1 MQSSEIVIYLITCV
15 FVIPLVI
22 FVNKRLYSNISNEE
36 HLEKGKVIQYI
47 VKTYALVQFVG
58 WPIIVLAFGAIK
70 FVGHFSLRLP
80 VKSLVAI
87 FRFLYSL
94 LRDYVQFHSLIVAI
108 TRYTFIVYDASAT
121 IFGINRLRKIFIA
134 TSIGVPLF
142 SSAIY
147 EVSVPLEKT
156 YINWFY
162 KEEWSE
168 SFKNDSGKQNVDHPD
183 LELES
188 SFFVLFHK
196 LFSSSVANNVII
208 VGHVLFAV
216 MYTNLVEGC
225 IYIHIFVWVHRCIK
239 YHFRILVQS
248 HI

>member
-36 HLEKGKVIQYI
+36 HLEKGKVIQYL
-47 VKTYALVQFVG
+47 VKTYALVQCVG
-58 WPIIVLAFGAIK
+58 WPIIVLAYGAIK
-70 FVGHFSLRLP
+70 FISHFSLSLP
-80 VKSLVAI
+80 VKSLVSI
-87 FRFLYSL
+87 FRFLYTL
-94 LRDYVQFHSLIVAI
+94 LRDFVQFHSLIVAI
-108 TRYTFIVYDASAT
+108 ARYTFIVYDASAT

-134 TSIGVPLF
+134 TSIGVPLL

-162 KEEWSE
+162 NEEWTY
-168 SFKNDSGKQNVDHPD
+168 SFKNDSGKQNVDYTD

-188 SFFVLFHK
+188 SVFVLFNK
-196 LFSSSVANNVII
+196 LFSSSVANIVTS
-208 VGHVLFAV
+208 VGHVLFLI
-216 MYTNLVEGC
+216 MYSNLFEGC
-225 IYIHIFVWVHRCIK
+225 IYTHIFFWVYRYLK
-239 YHFRILVQS
+239 YHYRILVQS
-248 HI
+248 F

>member
-47 VKTYALVQFVG
+47 VKTYALVQCLG

-108 TRYTFIVYDASAT
+108 TRYTFIVYDTSAT
-121 IFGINRLRKIFIA
+121 IFGINRLRKIFIVA
-134 TSIGVPLF
+134 SIGVPLF

-147 EVSVPLEKT
+147 EVSIPLEKT

-162 KEEWSE
+162 NKEWTD
-168 SFKNDSGKQNVDHPD
+168 SFKNDSGKQNADPTD

-196 LFSSSVANNVII
+196 LFSSSVVNIVIS
-208 VGHVLFAV
+208 VGHILFSII
-216 MYTNLVEGC
+216 YTNLVEGC
-225 IYIHIFVWVHRCIK
+225 IYTHIFVWVHRYMK
-239 YHFRILVQS
+239 
-248 HI
+248 